1 MTVSDLAALEADAH
15 TAPSDNVAVDLDG
28 TALRVLPMRKWR
40 SSAVRALRSGDF
52 DLWAEKCLADDGWT
66 LWQAIDPTMEDVET
80 FFADWSKATGQ
91 SVGNSSASP
100 RS

>member
-1 MTVSDLAALEADAH
+1 MADIAALQADAE
-15 TAPSDNVAVDLDG
+15 TAPSANVAVDLDG
-28 TALRVLPMRKWR
+28 TALHVLPMRKWR

-52 DLWAEKCLADDGWT
+52 DLWAEKCLADGGWT
-66 LWQAIDPTMEDVET
+66 LWQAIDPTMEDVEA
-80 FFADWSKATGQ
+80 FFAAWSKATGQ